1 MPQNFGIDASVLTY
15 EDYRNAPDDERY
27 ELLDG
32 ELVMIAAPN
41 VAHQKALFRMA
52 RLVEDFV
59 LERGLGGVF
68 IAPTDV
74 VLSDTNVVQPD
85 VIFVSKGRMSVVGDA
100 NIQGAPDLVV
110 EIVSPSNPE
119 RDLIRKRDIYARH
132 GVREYWI
139 ADPITRLIRVM
150 VLDGNGY
157 RLVGEFGEGDLLESG
172 ALEGIGL
179 EVRGAFSAPGQA
191 SGQGA

>member
-1 MPQNFGIDASVLTY
+1 MANVNTAILTY
-15 EDYRNAPDDERY
+15 EDYLNAPGDERY
-27 ELLDG
+27 ELLNG

-41 VAHQKALFRMA
+41 VAHQKALFRIA

-85 VIFVSKGRMSVVGDA
+85 VIFVSKERMSVVGDA

-110 EIVSPSNPE
+110 EIVSPNNPE
-119 RDLIRKRDIYARH
+119 RDLVRKRDIYARH
-132 GVREYWI
+132 GVGEYWTV
-139 ADPITRLIRVM
+139 DPEARSIRVM
-150 VLDGNGY
+150 VLEGGAY
-157 RLVGEFGEGDLLESG
+157 RVAGEYGERNVLESG
-172 ALEGIGL
+172 ALDGIGL
-179 EVRGAFSAPGQA
+179 EVGGAFSAPA
-191 SGQGA
+191 PA

>member
-1 MPQNFGIDASVLTY
+1 
-15 EDYRNAPDDERY
+15 
-27 ELLDG
+27 
-32 ELVMIAAPN
+32 
-41 VAHQKALFRMA
+41 
-52 RLVEDFV
+52 
-59 LERGLGGVF
+59 
-68 IAPTDV
+68 
-74 VLSDTNVVQPD
+74 
-85 VIFVSKGRMSVVGDA
+85 MSVVGDA

>member
-1 MPQNFGIDASVLTY
+1 MANVNATILTY
-15 EDYRNAPDDERY
+15 EDYRNTPDDERY

-41 VAHQKALFRMA
+41 VAHQKALFRIA

-85 VIFVSKGRMSVVGDA
+85 VIFVSKERMSVVGDA

-110 EIVSPSNPE
+110 EIVSPNNPE
-119 RDLIRKRDIYARH
+119 RDLVRKRDIYARH
-132 GVREYWI
+132 GVGEYWTV
-139 ADPITRLIRVM
+139 DPEARSIRVM
-150 VLDGNGY
+150 VLEGGAY
-157 RLVGEFGEGDLLESG
+157 RVAGE
-172 ALEGIGL
+172 
-179 EVRGAFSAPGQA
+179 
-191 SGQGA
+191 

>member
-1 MPQNFGIDASVLTY
+1 MANVNATILTY
-15 EDYRNAPDDERY
+15 EDYRNVPGDERY

-41 VAHQKALFRMA
+41 LAHQKALFRIA

-85 VIFVSKGRMSVVGDA
+85 VIFVSKVRASIVGDD
-100 NIQGAPDLVV
+100 NIRGAPDLVV
-110 EIVSPSNPE
+110 EIVSPSNPQ
-119 RDLIRKRDIYARH
+119 RDLVRKRDIYARH
-132 GVREYWI
+132 GVGEYWI
-139 ADPITRLIRVM
+139 ADPDARSIRVM
-150 VLDGNGY
+150 VLEGGAY
-157 RLVGEFGEGDLLESG
+157 RVAGEYGERDVLESG
-172 ALEGIGL
+172 ALDGIGL
-179 EVRGAFSAPGQA
+179 EVGGAFSAPTPE

>member
-1 MPQNFGIDASVLTY
+1 MANVNTAILTY
-15 EDYRNAPDDERY
+15 EDYQNAPDDERY

-41 VAHQKALFRMA
+41 VAHQKALFRIA

-85 VIFVSKGRMSVVGDA
+85 VIFVSKERMSVVGDA
-100 NIQGAPDLVV
+100 NIQGAPDLVI
-110 EIVSPSNPE
+110 EIVSPNNPE
-119 RDLIRKRDIYARH
+119 RDLVRKRDIYARH
-132 GVREYWI
+132 GVGEYWI
-139 ADPITRLIRVM
+139 VDPEARSIRVM
-150 VLDGNGY
+150 
-157 RLVGEFGEGDLLESG
+157 
-172 ALEGIGL
+172 ALEGSTYSIIGEYEAGDKLTSPTLKGLRL
-179 EVRGAFSAPGQA
+179 EVEGVFAAPV
-191 SGQGA
+191 